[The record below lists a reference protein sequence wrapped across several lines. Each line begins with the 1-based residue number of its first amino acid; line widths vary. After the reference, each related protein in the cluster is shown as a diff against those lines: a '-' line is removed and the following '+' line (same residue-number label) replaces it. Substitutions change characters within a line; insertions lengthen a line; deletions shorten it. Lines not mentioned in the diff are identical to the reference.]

1 MASTEL
7 GFLALPQFL
16 KGTPEL
22 SILPS
27 PPPLDP
33 FAGIIGRRQGMGR
46 LFPRQPPDWWCRG
59 SGPQRKL
66 VGGWLA
72 VMLAFE
78 GLGREGVLQTKDQSR
93 PGPLAGGLA
102 LVLPLIS
109 LFLRGGSGKTGLGKR
124 WAPWQW
130 RWRLSVSLSQRVPP
144 RAGGLVP
151 GSPKQLHRGL
161 GRGVLVVLHRTLAL

>member
-27 PPPLDP
+27 LPPLDP
-33 FAGIIGRRQGMGR
+33 FAGVTGRRQGMGH
-46 LFPRQPPDWWCRG
+46 LFPRRPPDWWCRG
-59 SGPQRKL
+59 SGPRRRL
-66 VGGWLA
+66 VGGRLA
-72 VMLAFE
+72 VVPALE

-102 LVLPLIS
+102 LVWPLIFLS
-109 LFLRGGSGKTGLGKR
+109 LRGVEGGLGWVSRGHHGSGVGDTRFRCHKGC
-124 WAPWQW
+124 
-130 RWRLSVSLSQRVPP
+130 
-144 RAGGLVP
+144 
-151 GSPKQLHRGL
+151 HR
-161 GRGVLVVLHRTLAL
+161 GRGV

>member
-1 MASTEL
+1 MARTEL

-27 PPPLDP
+27 LPPLDP
-33 FAGIIGRRQGMGR
+33 VEGITGRRQGIGR
-46 LFPRQPPDWWCRG
+46 FFPRRPPDWWCRG
-59 SGPQRKL
+59 SGPQRRL

-72 VMLAFE
+72 VVPALE

-102 LVLPLIS
+102 LVWLLIF
-109 LFLRGGSGKTGLGKR
+109 LFLRGGRGRTGLGEP
-124 WAPWQW
+124 WAPWLW
-130 RWRLSVSLSQRVPP
+130 RWGPSVSLSQRMPP
-144 RAGGLVP
+144 RAGGSSTRLSQVI
-151 GSPKQLHRGL
+151 
-161 GRGVLVVLHRTLAL
+161 T

>member
-1 MASTEL
+1 MVRTEL

-27 PPPLDP
+27 LPPLDP
-33 FAGIIGRRQGMGR
+33 FTGVTGRRQGMGR
-46 LFPRQPPDWWCRG
+46 LFPRWPEHWWCRG
-59 SGPQRKL
+59 SGPRRRL
-66 VGGWLA
+66 VGGWLVVGPA
-72 VMLAFE
+72 LE
-78 GLGREGVLQTKDQSR
+78 GLGMEAGFQTKDQSR

-102 LVLPLIS
+102 LVWSLIF
-109 LFLRGGSGKTGLGKR
+109 LFIRGGRGRTGLGEP

-130 RWRLSVSLSQRVPP
+130 HWGPSVLLSQRVPP

-151 GSPKQLHRGL
+151 GSPK
-161 GRGVLVVLHRTLAL
+161 